1 MKRSHLLALVLLFW
15 AGVEAS
21 AQAILQQFA
30 AVSAGAGTVSD
41 MDLPQPTAK
50 GSVLIAM
57 PLLLT
62 PDIKV
67 VSITDNAPAGGNTY
81 KQVKGSTS
89 SCAKQSLDIWYCEN
103 CNPDVTELKF
113 HLSGHV
119 RASINNFLE
128 VSGLALSSVLDGLGA
143 SVSDGTLTKDGSG
156 AGPTLTTTAPDF
168 VIAPFFSTPPLPT
181 GVTPAAWTRR
191 PSYVYVLQAPPG
203 TYQPTLTGG
212 KAGSNFCMSSA
223 AFKAAPSSPASPPPT
238 SPQPQPASPP
248 SQ

>member
-1 MKRSHLLALVLLFW
+1 MNIMKRSYLLVLPLLLW
-15 AGVEAS
+15 AGVEAP
-21 AQAILQQFA
+21 AQTVLQQFA

-41 MDLPQPTAK
+41 MDLPQPTVK

-57 PLLLT
+57 PMLLT
-62 PDIKV
+62 PDVQV

-119 RASINNFLE
+119 RASINNFME
-128 VSGLALSSVLDGLGA
+128 VSGLALSSVLDGIGA
-143 SVSDGTLTKDGSG
+143 KVSDGTLTSEGSG
-156 AGPTLTTTAPDF
+156 AGPTLTTAAEDF
-168 VIAPFFSTPPLPT
+168 VIAPYFSTPPLPT
-181 GVTPAAWTRR
+181 GVTPAAWTHH
-191 PSYVYVLQAPPG
+191 PSYVYVLKARPG

-212 KAGSNFCMSSA
+212 KPGKNFCMSMA
-223 AFKAAPSSPASPPPT
+223 AFKTAPSSPASPPPT
-238 SPQPQPASPP
+238 APQPQSH
-248 SQ
+248 